1 MMTQNENL
9 IHFLFRLGDNSL
21 ILGQRL
27 AEWCS
32 KGPTLEEDVA
42 LTNISL
48 DNFGQAR
55 MIFSHLAEVENN
67 RKTEDDYAFRRNERE
82 FYNALIVERP
92 IGHFGDTI
100 ARSFLFDAFQY
111 HFYKELTKSNN
122 EFLAALAAKSL
133 KEVQYHVRHSGE
145 WVVRLG
151 DGTEESKEKIQKSIN
166 DLWEYTG
173 DMFTTDAKIDA
184 LTNDGIAP
192 DYNLIKENW
201 VKTVEEVLYRATLK
215 KPEDSY
221 MQNGSLEGRHSEF
234 LGHLLGDMQY
244 LQRAYPN
251 AEW

>member
-1 MMTQNENL
+1 MTENGNL
-9 IHFLFRLGDNSL
+9 IHFLYRLGDNSL

-55 MIFSHLAEVENN
+55 MIFSHLAELEANG
-67 RKTEDDYAFRRNERE
+67 KSEDDYAFKRNERE

-92 IGHFGDTI
+92 NGHFGDTI
-100 ARSFLFDAFQY
+100 ARSFLFDAFQF
-111 HFYKELTKSNN
+111 HFYKELTKSTND
-122 EFLAALAAKSL
+122 FLAGLAGKSL

-145 WVVRLG
+145 WIVRLG
-151 DGTEESKEKIQKSIN
+151 DGTEESKEKIQESIN
-166 DLWEYTG
+166 SLWEYTG
-173 DMFTTDAKIDA
+173 DMFTTDDQINA
-184 LTNDGIAP
+184 LTKKGIAP
-192 DYNLIKENW
+192 DYSVIKDNW
-201 VKTVEEVLYRATLK
+201 YKTVEEVLYRATLK
-215 KPEDSY
+215 KPEDGF
-221 MQNGSLEGRHSEF
+221 MQKGSLTGLHSEF

>member
-1 MMTQNENL
+1 MQIDNSL
-9 IHFLFRLGDNSL
+9 IKYLYRLGDNTL

-55 MIFSHLAEVENN
+55 TIFTHLSQIENTG
-67 RKTEDDYAFRRNERE
+67 KTEDDYAFRRNERQ
-82 FYNALIVERP
+82 FFNALIVERP
-92 IGHFGDTI
+92 NGHFGDTI

-111 HFYKELTKSNN
+111 YFYSELTKSSND
-122 EFLAALAAKSL
+122 FLAALAAKSL

-151 DGTEESKEKIQKSIN
+151 DGTEESKKKIQESIN
-166 DLWEYTG
+166 NLWDYTG
-173 DMFTTDAKIDA
+173 DMFDTDEHIDA
-184 LTNDGIAP
+184 LIKEGVAP
-192 DYNLIKENW
+192 DYSLIKENW
-201 VKTVEEVLYRATLK
+201 KNTVSEVLIRATLTI
-215 KPEDSY
+215 PEDGY
-221 MQNGSLEGRHSEF
+221 MQQGSLEGRHSEY

-244 LQRAYPN
+244 LPRAYPT
-251 AEW
+251 ATW

>member
-1 MMTQNENL
+1 MTENEHI
-9 IHFLFRLGDNSL
+9 IHFLYRLGDNSL

-42 LTNISL
+42 LTNISP

-55 MIFSHLAEVENN
+55 MIFSHLAELEANG
-67 RKTEDDYAFRRNERE
+67 KSEDDYAFKRNERE

-92 IGHFGDTI
+92 NGHFGDTI
-100 ARSFLFDAFQY
+100 ARSFLFDAFQF
-111 HFYKELTKSNN
+111 HFYKELTKSTND
-122 EFLAALAAKSL
+122 FLAGLAGKSL

-145 WVVRLG
+145 WIVRLG
-151 DGTEESKEKIQKSIN
+151 DGTEESKEKIQESIN
-166 DLWEYTG
+166 SLWEYTG
-173 DMFTTDAKIDA
+173 DMFATDDQINA
-184 LTNDGIAP
+184 LTKAGIAP
-192 DYNLIKENW
+192 DYSVIKYNW
-201 VKTVEEVLYRATLK
+201 YKTVEEVLYRATLK
-215 KPEDSY
+215 KPEDGF
-221 MQNGSLEGRHSEF
+221 MQNGSLNGLHSEF

>member
-1 MMTQNENL
+1 MTEKQNL
-9 IHFLFRLGDNSL
+9 IHFLYRLGDNSL
-21 ILGQRL
+21 IIGQRL
-27 AEWCS
+27 SEWCS

-55 MIFSHLAEVENN
+55 MIFSHLAETEANG
-67 RKTEDDYAFRRNERE
+67 KTEDDYAFRRNERE

-92 IGHFGDTI
+92 NGHFGDTI
-100 ARSFLFDAFQY
+100 ARSFLFDAFQF
-111 HFYKELTKSNN
+111 HFYKELTKSTN

-145 WVVRLG
+145 WVERLG
-151 DGTEESKEKIQKSIN
+151 DGTEESKEKIQESIN
-166 DLWEYTG
+166 NLWDYTG
-173 DMFTTDAKIDA
+173 DMFATDSKIDA
-184 LTNDGIAP
+184 LIKEGIAP
-192 DYNLIKENW
+192 DYLLIKDNW
-201 VKTVEEVLYRATLK
+201 TKTVDEVLYRATLK
-215 KPEDSY
+215 KPENKF
-221 MQNGSLEGRHSEF
+221 MQSGSLKGMHSEF

>member
-1 MMTQNENL
+1 MTENENL
-9 IHFLFRLGDNSL
+9 IHFLYRLGDNSL

-55 MIFSHLAEVENN
+55 MIFSHLAEVEANG
-67 RKTEDDYAFRRNERE
+67 KTEDDYAFRRNERE

-92 IGHFGDTI
+92 NGHFGDTI
-100 ARSFLFDAFQY
+100 ARSFLFDAFQF
-111 HFYKELTKSNN
+111 HFYKELTKSSN

-151 DGTEESKEKIQKSIN
+151 DGTDESKEKIQESIN
-166 DLWEYTG
+166 ELWDYTG
-173 DMFTTDAKIDA
+173 DMFATDDKIDA
-184 LTNDGIAP
+184 LTKKGIAP
-192 DYNLIKENW
+192 NYSAIKENW
-201 VKTVEEVLYRATLK
+201 TKTVEEVLYRATLK
-215 KPEDSY
+215 KPENGF
-221 MQNGSLEGRHSEF
+221 MQNGSLDGRHSEF